1 MSITETLLDMIDS
14 TAEKTTYSLTTAEI
28 VELLEVANNGFTI
41 EELIANDKVLNL
53 KLSKAGS
60 RNIVVT
66 YPRTKEIKR

>member
-1 MSITETLLDMIDS
+1 MSITETLL
-14 TAEKTTYSLTTAEI
+14 EW
-28 VELLEVANNGFTI
+28 EVQ
-41 EELIANDKVLNL
+41 KVLNL